1 MSIII
6 GESHVE
12 SVFIANIEP
21 AEDPSIDWER
31 VTEHIFAEK
40 MFDVWFKDKML
51 FTESNDGKRTL
62 IHQIFRPLFIHF
74 IGALKF
80 YKLKSLSDSKDD
92 INVSESEIQWN
103 NHPDYFVFKQQSCR

>member
-1 MSIII
+1 MISNNLHSNHPEMSIII

-40 MFDVWFKDKML
+40 MIDV
-51 FTESNDGKRTL
+51 
-62 IHQIFRPLFIHF
+62 
-74 IGALKF
+74 
-80 YKLKSLSDSKDD
+80 
-92 INVSESEIQWN
+92 
-103 NHPDYFVFKQQSCR
+103 